1 MNHGTSIVEPETL
14 ALQVVYE
21 KGSDKNTG
29 WTFHV
34 QKEDKLTV
42 LFTPLEKV
50 MKGISSH
57 YLYSIN
63 IITLNCIIITF
74 VCTPTLILNHI
85 YQGKCYLKYENAK
98 GTHWLD
104 RTKTPSYYGMIYD
117 DIIYLCGV
125 TRYVYQC
132 RTKQTAKISTG
143 GKAPR
148 KELRTKAARGTSSA
162 GGVKKPYKFRPG
174 TVALREI
181 NKYQKSTELLMAK
194 LPFQRL
200 VREIAQDFKKR
211 EGYRYQGHA
220 VEALQEGS
228 ESFLTGLFEDSQLCS
243 LHSKRVTVKCVDMQ
257 LATRLN
263 RFQR

>member
-1 MNHGTSIVEPETL
+1 MYTH
-14 ALQVVYE
+14 
-21 KGSDKNTG
+21 
-29 WTFHV
+29 
-34 QKEDKLTV
+34 
-42 LFTPLEKV
+42 
-50 MKGISSH
+50 
-57 YLYSIN
+57 
-63 IITLNCIIITF
+63 
-74 VCTPTLILNHI
+74 
-85 YQGKCYLKYENAK
+85 QGKCYLQYDNIE

-104 RTKTPSYYGMIYD
+104 RTKTPSHYGMIYD
-117 DIIYLCGV
+117 DTIHLRGV
-125 TRYVYQC
+125 TRLVEHC
-132 RTKQTAKISTG
+132 RTKQSAKISTG

-148 KELRTKAARGTSSA
+148 KELRTKAARRKSSA

-181 NKYQKSTELLMAK
+181 NKYQKSTELLVAK

-211 EGYRYQGHA
+211 EGYRYQGRG
-220 VEALQEGS
+220 VEALQEGA
-228 ESFLTGLFEDSQLCS
+228 ESFVTGLFEDSQLCS